1 MNISFMVKSSN
12 RIMVS
17 SSFSLYY
24 FKNKQN
30 SKYVSFVKA
39 WKNAK
44 KISDEHHIDKPKF
57 SLDLDNTNK
66 LKIIML
72 LIVIIK
78 IIN

>member
-24 FKNKQN
+24 FKKEQN
-30 SKYVSFVKA
+30 SKYVSFVKT
-39 WKNAK
+39 WKNTK
-44 KISDEHHIDKPKF
+44 KISDEHQNEKPKF

-66 LKIIML
+66 
-72 LIVIIK
+72 
-78 IIN
+78 